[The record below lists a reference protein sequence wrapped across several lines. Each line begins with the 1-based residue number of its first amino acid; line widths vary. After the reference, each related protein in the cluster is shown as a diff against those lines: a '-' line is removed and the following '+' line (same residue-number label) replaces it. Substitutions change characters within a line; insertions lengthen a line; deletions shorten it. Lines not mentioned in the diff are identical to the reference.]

1 MPIPMPMPMPM
12 PRTRA
17 AALTDT
23 TAGQAAHAAGAA
35 ADRPT
40 LGFGVPATSDPHH
53 FKVSIPRS
61 NTAGVQISEY
71 LGLQAL
77 SDEYSVLDRVVL
89 ERTRWTAIRAEVQ
102 RAFNARLAAHA
113 LRPDAWKI
121 GDNPVDRLL
130 GKELC
135 VLAWAVEHMDMDK
148 IPVAVRNWL
157 ALRPEERWW
166 LFGMTA
172 IGTGGI
178 ADGGK
183 GWRLALRHALGD
195 VAQSDPL
202 VPRGRRGSAVKEVER
217 PTLDLFA
224 DGAA

>member
-1 MPIPMPMPMPM
+1 MPK
-12 PRTRA
+12 TLA
-17 AALTDT
+17 AAARADAVA
-23 TAGQAAHAAGAA
+23 TAAVAAK
-35 ADRPT
+35 RPT

-53 FKVSIPRS
+53 FKVVIPRS
-61 NTAGVQISEY
+61 NTAPVQVSEY

-77 SDEYSVLDRVVL
+77 SDEHSVVDRVLLDRN
-89 ERTRWTAIRAEVQ
+89 RWTAIRSEVQ
-102 RAFNARLAAHA
+102 RAFNARLSTHD
-113 LRPDAWKI
+113 LKPSAWKI

-135 VLAWAVEHMDMDK
+135 VLAWAAENMDMDK

-172 IGTGGI
+172 MSTGSIG
-178 ADGGK
+178 DGDK

-195 VAQSDPL
+195 VAQSEL
-202 VPRGRRGSAVKEVER
+202 LAPRGRRGSAATEVDR

-224 DGAA
+224 DDAP